1 MYGYPK
7 IIKTRHDVEYLV
19 GYLGSKW
26 ATQANIER
34 GLAFLRGLR
43 DNTTR
48 YVFDRVLA
56 ESEQPDGDEPDYRVL
71 ENDDGEREQFKLEED
86 PGARIHKLGFTQAEV
101 QQLIDT
107 IEGAQ

>member
-7 IIKTRHDVEYLV
+7 VIKTRHDVEYLV

-26 ATQANIER
+26 ATPANIER
-34 GLAFLRGLR
+34 GLAFLRGLQE
-43 DNTTR
+43 NTTR
-48 YVFDRVLA
+48 YVFDRTLT
-56 ESEQPDGDEPDYRVL
+56 EDEQPDGDEPDYRVMSSD
-71 ENDDGEREQFKLEED
+71 EGGREQFKRKED
-86 PGARIHKLGFTQAEV
+86 PGARIHKLGFTQNEV